1 MRRGYLRLYV
11 YAKDGGRIVASPNLS
26 AALLPSTTIPGLPA
40 PAWELAQ
47 RNEEG
52 LRRAAVELLVHRRK
66 RSNSRVYGIAL
77 VKGPAGRHAAYRS
90 RAAGRPVS
98 LTETNSYIA
107 AFAAVGDS
115 NTVWAGDAQRETLA
129 DLVTHLER
137 CVQHVRI
144 EETHEPG
151 MFAPALER

>member
-1 MRRGYLRLYV
+1 MKRRYLRLYV
-11 YAKDGGRIVASPNLS
+11 FDEDGALVVANPTLSP
-26 AALLPSTTIPGLPA
+26 ALLPSATIPGLPGEA
-40 PAWELAQ
+40 GELAE

-66 RSNSRVYGIAL
+66 RTNSRTYGIAL
-77 VKGPAGRHAAYRS
+77 VKCPSRRVAAYRS

-98 LTETNSYIA
+98 LTPTNSYIA

-115 NTVWAGDAQRETLA
+115 NTLWAGDAQRETLS

-137 CVQHVRI
+137 CVHHVRT
-144 EETHEPG
+144 EETHQPG

>member
-11 YAKDGGRIVASPNLS
+11 YAKNGERIVASPILS
-26 AALLPSTTIPGLPA
+26 AALLPSTTIPGLPGE
-40 PAWELAQ
+40 AWELAD

-77 VKGPAGRHAAYRS
+77 VKGPARRNSAYLS

-98 LTETNSYIA
+98 LTATNSYIA

-115 NTVWAGDAQRETLA
+115 NTVWAGDAQRETLS
-129 DLVTHLER
+129 DLVTHLGR
-137 CVQHVRI
+137 CVRHVRT
-144 EETHEPG
+144 EETQEPG